1 MKNFSQEICLQIH
14 QGKVTYGR
22 FGTSRDIIFITTRNH
37 LPYDKVDD
45 DPSQEEGPK
54 ETPLV
59 ITIVM
64 IVVVVVGVLYSM
76 IYFICVSASFAHQPC
91 IGCQASL
98 LLQIHIN

>member
-1 MKNFSQEICLQIH
+1 MNQTIFPEEWSPWDEKLFSRNWFTNSLMEWSLLVELAH
-14 QGKVTYGR
+14 LVTY
-22 FGTSRDIIFITTRNH
+22 SFITTRSH

-64 IVVVVVGVLYSM
+64 IVVVVL
-76 IYFICVSASFAHQPC
+76 
-91 IGCQASL
+91 
-98 LLQIHIN
+98 